1 MLWYKL
7 KLSFRSLA
15 KDKLNSIINIFGLAV
30 GMAAVILISIYVQ
43 HELSYDKFNTKQ
55 ERIYKLI
62 SLLNETGEEL
72 TPYEI
77 CLRLTNENFASQI
90 PEIEEITQLYNG
102 YTQNA
107 KVGDKNFTQIRCIY
121 VDTNFHKV
129 FSLKPISGQS
139 TNLFSKPNGF
149 VINATTALK
158 LFGTTNAE
166 GKEFEMFGGNLC
178 TVSAVVEDLP
188 LTSSYDFDMLLPF
201 SGFPRKAGYQ
211 SLEYFTYILVK
222 QGIDRNS
229 TIKKIEDKYT
239 KMLDDRLGE
248 YGMKTGSYLQKL
260 SDIHLRSNYQQ
271 ILKPGGNI
279 NTIYIH
285 ILLAF
290 LILIIAMINFINII
304 TVQYDGKLNQIG
316 IKKAIGA
323 ERIDLIKDF
332 LGRTTLM
339 SVIALLFG
347 VILAEILMP
356 FFGSLM
362 NRELAIDYL
371 SNPLLFIGLPVM
383 ALFVG
388 LISGL
393 YPAITITRYTPAS
406 IIKGKLPGN
415 HGTNLLSRILV
426 IFQFSASIILI
437 SAVIISQ
444 QQIDYMKNADLGFDT
459 EQVIAINNL
468 SQIQTQAY
476 SSIKQELL
484 KIPQISFVSASL
496 HLPGGGGSGQI
507 FRLYGTDIKNT
518 KDYNEYR
525 VRPGYFK
532 TLGIQFVEGNTFT
545 ESQVEN
551 CKGIILNEAAVK
563 YLNVDD
569 PLGRIVWFHEDKY
582 EIQGIVKDFHYASLQ
597 EKIAPLMF
605 TCFSDNRN
613 IQFVLLK
620 VKTNNMT
627 DLLGKI
633 KDTFKKVDPERV
645 NYHMFIDDVCRDR
658 YQTEERSQILT
669 GYSSALSIILALLG
683 LYSLTLFM
691 VQKRTKEI
699 GIRKVTGASI
709 SQISLLLFSNFL
721 KWIAI
726 AFMISIP
733 VSYYIMQHWLEQFAY
748 HITIGPL
755 PFVFAG
761 LLTAIFALLVVG
773 GQTWKAANQN
783 PVDSLRSE

>member
-1 MLWYKL
+1 MFWYKL

-43 HELSYDKFNTKQ
+43 HELSYDKFNTKH
-55 ERIYKLI
+55 ERVYKLI
-62 SLLNETGEEL
+62 SLLNDAGKKL
-72 TPYEI
+72 VPYEI
-77 CLRLTNENFASQI
+77 GLRLTHKNFSDNI
-90 PEIEEITQLYNG
+90 PEIEEITQILQG
-102 YTQNA
+102 GTQNA
-107 KVGDKNFTQIRCIY
+107 KINSKHFTQIHCLY

-129 FSLKPISGQS
+129 FTLNPIPGQS
-139 TNLFSKPNGF
+139 TQLFSNPNG
-149 VINATTALK
+149 VIINASTAVK
-158 LFGTTNAE
+158 FFGTTNAI
-166 GKEFEMFGGNLC
+166 GKELEMSGRLL
-178 TVSAVVEDLP
+178 TVNAVVKDLP
-188 LTSSYDFDMLLPF
+188 LASHYDFDMLLPF
-201 SGFPRKAGYQ
+201 SGYPQQAGHK
-211 SLEYFTYILVK
+211 SLEYNTYILLK
-222 QGIDRNS
+222 QGINKIE
-229 TIKKIEDKYT
+229 TIKKIENKSA
-239 KMLDDRLGE
+239 KMLDDAFGE
-248 YGMKTGSYLQKL
+248 YGEKTGAYLQKL
-260 SDIHLRSNYQQ
+260 CDIHLRSNYQQ
-271 ILKPGGNI
+271 ELKPGGHI

-290 LILIIAMINFINII
+290 LILIIAIINFINII
-304 TVQYDGKLNQIG
+304 TVQYDGKLNEIG

-339 SVIALLFG
+339 SILALLFG
-347 VILAEILMP
+347 VILAEIFMP
-356 FFGSLM
+356 FFGNLM

-371 SNPLLFIGLPVM
+371 FNPLLYLGLPLM

-388 LISGL
+388 LVSGL
-393 YPAITITRYTPAS
+393 YPAISITRYSPAS

-426 IFQFSASIILI
+426 IFQFAASIVLI

-444 QQIDYMKNADLGFDT
+444 QQINYMKDADLGFKP
-459 EQVIAINNL
+459 EQVIAITNL
-468 SQIQTQAY
+468 SESQKQAY

-484 KIPQISFVSASL
+484 KIPKISSVGASL
-496 HLPGGGGSGQI
+496 HRPGGGGSGQI

-518 KDYNEYR
+518 KDFNEYR

-532 TLGIQFVEGNTFT
+532 TLGIQFVKGNAFT
-545 ESQVEN
+545 ESQVDS

-563 YLNVDD
+563 YLEVNDA
-569 PLGRIVWFHEDKY
+569 LGSIVWFHGAKY
-582 EIQGIVKDFHYASLQ
+582 EIQGIVKNFHYASLR

-605 TCFSDNRN
+605 SCFSDNWGIRY
-613 IQFVLLK
+613 VLIK

-627 DLLGKI
+627 DLISQI
-633 KDTFKKVDPERV
+633 KNTFKKIDPERA
-645 NYHMFIDDVCRDR
+645 NFHLFIDDVCRNQ
-658 YQTEERSQILT
+658 YQAEERSQILT
-669 GYSSALSIILALLG
+669 SYSSALSIILALLG

-699 GIRKVTGASI
+699 GIRKVTGANEWEITS
-709 SQISLLLFSNFL
+709 LLFSTFV
-721 KWIAI
+721 KWFAIALVIAI
-726 AFMISIP
+726 PISYI
-733 VSYYIMQHWLEQFAY
+733 IMQNWLEQFAY
-748 HITIGPL
+748 RISIGPL

-761 LLTAIFALLVVG
+761 LITSVFALLVVG

>member
-107 KVGDKNFTQIRCIY
+107 KVNDKHFSQIRCHY

-129 FSLKPISGQS
+129 FTLEPISGQS
-139 TNLFSKPNGF
+139 TKLFSNPNGV
-149 VINATTALK
+149 VINASTAIK
-158 LFGTTNAE
+158 LFGTTNAA
-166 GKEFEMFGGNLC
+166 GKELEMFGRLL
-178 TVSAVVEDLP
+178 TVNAVVKDLP
-188 LTSSYDFDMLLPF
+188 LTSQYDFDLLLPF
-201 SGFPRKAGYQ
+201 SGYPRQAGHQ

-323 ERIDLIKDF
+323 ERFDLIKDF

-347 VILAEILMP
+347 VIIAEILMP

-406 IIKGKLPGN
+406 IIKGKLPSN

-468 SQIQTQAY
+468 SQTQRQAY

-496 HLPGGGGSGQI
+496 HLPGYSGSGQLL
-507 FRLYGTDIKNT
+507 RLYGADIKNT
-518 KDYNEYR
+518 KNVNEYR
-525 VRPGYFK
+525 VRPDYFK
-532 TLGIQFVEGNTFT
+532 TLGIQFVEGNSFT
-545 ESQVEN
+545 ENQVEN
-551 CKGIILNEAAVK
+551 CKGIILNQAAVK
-563 YLNVDD
+563 YLEIND
-569 PLGRIVWFHEDKY
+569 PLGRIVWFHEAKY

-605 TCFSDNRN
+605 SCFSYYGN

-627 DLLGKI
+627 DLLSKI
-633 KDTFKKVDPERV
+633 KETFKKVDPERV

-709 SQISLLLFSNFL
+709 SQISLLLFSNFI

-726 AFMISIP
+726 AFAISIP

-748 HITIGPL
+748 HIAIGPL

-761 LLTAIFALLVVG
+761 LLTTFFALLVVG
-773 GQTWKAANQN
+773 GQTWKAAGQN

>member
-43 HELSYDKFNTKQ
+43 HELSYDKFNTKH

-62 SLLNETGEEL
+62 SLLNDAGEEL

-77 CLRLTNENFASQI
+77 GLRLTNENFASQI
-90 PEIEEITQLYNG
+90 PEIEEITQLYRSYG
-102 YTQNA
+102 QNA
-107 KVGDKNFTQIRCIY
+107 TVGDQHFTGIRCHY

-129 FSLKPISGQS
+129 FTLEPISGQS
-139 TNLFSKPNGF
+139 VHLFSNPNG
-149 VINATTALK
+149 VVMNATTAKK
-158 LFGTTNAE
+158 LFGTTDAG
-166 GKEFEMFGGNLC
+166 GKEFEMFGQLLKVN
-178 TVSAVVEDLP
+178 SVVKDLP
-188 LTSSYDFDMLLPF
+188 LTSHYDFDMLLPF
-201 SGFPRKAGYQ
+201 SGYPRQAGHQ

-222 QGIDRNS
+222 QGVDRNS
-229 TIKKIEDKYT
+229 AIKKTEDKYT
-239 KMLDDRLGE
+239 KILDDRFGE
-248 YGMKTGSYLQKL
+248 YGEKTGSYLQKL
-260 SDIHLRSNYQQ
+260 CDIHLRSDYNPD
-271 ILKPGGNI
+271 LKPAGNI

-290 LILIIAMINFINII
+290 LILIIAIINFINII

-339 SVIALLFG
+339 SIIALLFG

-356 FFGSLM
+356 FFGHLM
-362 NRELAIDYL
+362 NRELPIEYI
-371 SNPLLFIGLPVM
+371 SNPLLFIGLPIM

-406 IIKGKLPGN
+406 IIKGKLPSN

-426 IFQFSASIILI
+426 IFQFSASIVLI

-444 QQIDYMKNADLGFDT
+444 QQIEYMKNADLGFDT

-468 SQIQTQAY
+468 SQTQKQAY

-484 KIPQISFVSASL
+484 KIPQISFVSASV

-507 FRLYGTDIKNT
+507 FRLYGTDIKNS
-518 KDYNEYR
+518 KDFNEYR
-525 VRPGYFK
+525 VRPDYFK
-532 TLGIQFVEGNTFT
+532 TLGIKFVEGSEFD
-545 ESQVEN
+545 EKQVEN

-563 YLNVDD
+563 YLEIDD
-569 PLGRIVWFHEDKY
+569 PLGRIVWFHEDQY

-605 TCFSDNRN
+605 SCFKDCWGIRH
-613 IQFVLLK
+613 VLIK
-620 VKTNNMT
+620 VKTNNIS
-627 DLLGKI
+627 DLLSKI
-633 KDTFKKVDPERV
+633 KDAFKKVDPERV

-658 YQTEERSQILT
+658 YQQEERSQIVT
-669 GYSSALSIILALLG
+669 SYSSALSIILALLG

-726 AFMISIP
+726 AFVISIP
-733 VSYYIMQHWLEQFAY
+733 ISYYMMQHWLEQFAY

-761 LLTAIFALLVVG
+761 LITAIFALLVVG

-783 PVDSLRSE
+783 PVESLRSE